1 MKWRVNCQGLKDD
14 DATHPGFEIVTAD
27 LKRIEDG
34 ALCFYRIGPGAS
46 PTNAVLNTLTGVVM
60 PPQWI
65 DVRGFNAVK
74 WDDYVIVED
83 EA

>member
-1 MKWRVNCQGLKDD
+1 MKWKVNCSALKDD

-34 ALCFYRIGPGAS
+34 ALCFYRIAPDDSGTIAALNALTHIVAS
-46 PTNAVLNTLTGVVM
+46 
-60 PPQWI
+60 PQWI

-74 WDDYVIVED
+74 WDDYVIVE
-83 EA
+83 EE